1 MNRLR
6 KIFFAFTRKEKTTF
20 LVAFFIFSISSIVI
34 GVTVFKAST
43 KPVPASGGEY
53 TEGILGQ
60 PVFINPVIATSEV
73 DKSLVRLLFSNLEV
87 MTTKIEGAED
97 GKTWRIRLKEDM
109 LWSDGEKITSDDVIF
124 TIEKVQDPGAGS
136 PIASGWRGVRAERLS
151 ELEFQVFM
159 TEPYAFFKTNLES
172 LYVLPRHIFKDV
184 PSPNWKISDYNLK
197 PIGSGPFRFV
207 GFNKREDGFIQSY
220 HLTVNEKYV
229 AEKALIQDFFIRF
242 FTDPEE
248 MVGEFNKGQI
258 DGVASLPFGMLQ
270 QIKRSH
276 ELVTYRLA
284 SYYAVFINQSRNLA
298 LREAD
303 VRRALD
309 LATPKQRMVSEIF
322 GDRAKTEG
330 GPIPPGIN
338 FYSSVVQG
346 EENPDLAIKIL
357 EGAGWKINLDEAS
370 VPGARVREKVIS
382 KARVKLEVNMIVPQI
397 PFLMQTAQIIQE
409 GWEGVGV
416 KVNPIIVSPE
426 EVVGN
431 VIKNRDYE
439 MIVFGNVL
447 NSNSDLFPFWHS
459 SQRFSPGLN
468 LALYNSKKADGLM
481 EAIRSNEGGREEN
494 FQKLQEII
502 STEYPAVFLYSPDY
516 LYISNRN
523 LKGAETSFIADPADR
538 LKNVSGWHLK
548 TARVLK

>member
-1 MNRLR
+1 M
-6 KIFFAFTRKEKTTF
+6 
-20 LVAFFIFSISSIVI
+20 
-34 GVTVFKAST
+34 
-43 KPVPASGGEY
+43 PASGGEY

-60 PVFINPVIATSEV
+60 PTFINPIIATSEV
-73 DKSLVRLLFSNLEV
+73 DKSLVRLLFSSLEA
-87 MTTKIEGAED
+87 MATKIEGAED
-97 GKTWRIRLKEDM
+97 GKAWRVRLKEDM
-109 LWSDGEKITSDDVIF
+109 LWSDGEKLTSDDVVF
-124 TIEKVQDPGAGS
+124 TIQKIQDPEANSPLSSTWKGA
-136 PIASGWRGVRAERLS
+136 RVERLS

-159 TEPYAFFKTNLES
+159 TEPYAFFKASLEG

-184 PSPNWKISDYNLK
+184 PSSNWKISDYNLK

-220 HLTVNEKYV
+220 HLAVNEKYV
-229 AEKALIQDFFIRF
+229 AEKALIHDFFVRF
-242 FTDPEE
+242 FIDPEE
-248 MVGEFNKGQI
+248 MVGEFNRGQI

-298 LREAD
+298 LREGN

-322 GDRAKTEG
+322 GDRAKIEG

-338 FYSSVVQG
+338 FYSSAVRG

-357 EGAGWKINLDEAS
+357 EEADWKINSDETS
-370 VPGARVREKVIS
+370 SPGGDRVREKTIN
-382 KARVKLEVNMIVPQI
+382 RTRIRLEVNMIVPQI
-397 PFLMQTAQIIQE
+397 PFLMQTAKIIQE
-409 GWEGVGV
+409 GWERVGV

-426 EVVGN
+426 EVVRN

-468 LALYNSKKADGLM
+468 LALYNNKEVDGLM
-481 EAIRSNEGGREEN
+481 EAIRVGKDGQEEN

-502 STEYPAVFLYSPDY
+502 STEYPVVFLYSPDY

-523 LKGAETSFIADPADR
+523 LRGTEMNFIAEPADR
-538 LKNVSGWHLK
+538 LKNVNKWHLK